1 MKRILIIEDHQ
12 EIAELERD
20 FLEASDF
27 TVDIASDGDSS
38 LAKALADDY
47 ALVLLDIM
55 LPGRDGFAIC
65 AKSVRKKK
73 SPSSWSRPVVLV
85 TASIRNRI
93 ADAIFGRNRRSFM
106 LS

>member
-27 TVDIASDGDSS
+27 TVDIASDGDSG

-47 ALVLLDIM
+47 ALITLDIM

-65 AKSVRKKK
+65 REIRQKKEV
-73 SPSSWSRPVVLV
+73 PILMVL
-85 TASIRNRI
+85 ARGAGYR
-93 ADAIFGRNRRSFM
+93 FYKE
-106 LS
+106 